1 MRTPLNGVFGMLI
14 LLEKTPLSA
23 QQSEYIRAAQDAGNH
38 LLHTINDI
46 LDFSKLEANKQA
58 LDFVDINLQDFLSRL
73 VEPYKHTAKKRNNA
87 LLLAID
93 NSVPG
98 SLVSDPN
105 CIRQLLTNLISNA
118 IKFTHNGTIWVKV
131 YIDKNKLYFS
141 VKDSGIGMTQIQ
153 CKKVFDAFEQADSST
168 VRKFG
173 GTGLGLSICKDV
185 ATLLSG
191 SISVQSKLGQGSE
204 FTIELPLIHSLKN
217 EPENAEA
224 VDSLPNLEDKVF
236 CGQSILLV
244 EDNDINV
251 QIAQQLLKGSN
262 LLVDVASHGQQAV
275 IMIQDKA
282 YDLVLM
288 DLQMPVMGGLEA
300 TKYIRQLGP
309 DFQHIPI
316 VAFSANTQQ
325 EDIEQCYKAGMQ
337 AHIPKPLELD
347 TLNRTLSLFL
357 SMQPKSAMYDPVVSS
372 ATNTT
377 ELSST
382 SILDINAALQR
393 LNGDKAL
400 LAALYTSFAENN
412 QNAAATAADLLN
424 TQTSKELIG
433 LLHTIKGSAANLGAM
448 DLSAIAG
455 DLETLGK
462 QERWSDLSSSL
473 PQLEDTLAQALSAIE
488 TALPVLRDSEVKQD
502 AMSPAELQSA
512 LQQYFV
518 LVDDNIVAAD
528 ELVQTWQS
536 KVFPLAFTTDM
547 QQLLEAHEAFE
558 MERVKQYLSVLLS
571 KLPM

>member
-1 MRTPLNGVFGMLI
+1 MSEEAFQRLQRKLQRAEKARVEAEQLLEQKSLQLHEQNLRLSELSQSLERNVVARTKELTEARDVAVAAAKAKSQFVANMSHELRTPLNGVLGMLI

-288 DLQMPVMGGLEA
+288 DFTNACNGRLGSHKIHPSAGPRFSTHSHCCVQCKHTARRYRAVLQSGYA
-300 TKYIRQLGP
+300 
-309 DFQHIPI
+309 
-316 VAFSANTQQ
+316 
-325 EDIEQCYKAGMQ
+325 
-337 AHIPKPLELD
+337 
-347 TLNRTLSLFL
+347 
-357 SMQPKSAMYDPVVSS
+357 
-372 ATNTT
+372 
-377 ELSST
+377 ST
-382 SILDINAALQR
+382 
-393 LNGDKAL
+393 
-400 LAALYTSFAENN
+400 Y
-412 QNAAATAADLLN
+412 
-424 TQTSKELIG
+424 TQTVR
-433 LLHTIKGSAANLGAM
+433 T
-448 DLSAIAG
+448 
-455 DLETLGK
+455 
-462 QERWSDLSSSL
+462 
-473 PQLEDTLAQALSAIE
+473 
-488 TALPVLRDSEVKQD
+488 
-502 AMSPAELQSA
+502 
-512 LQQYFV
+512 
-518 LVDDNIVAAD
+518 
-528 ELVQTWQS
+528 
-536 KVFPLAFTTDM
+536 
-547 QQLLEAHEAFE
+547 
-558 MERVKQYLSVLLS
+558 
-571 KLPM
+571 